1 MRMIRSRAACA
12 PVQIFFQLVFSVPAC
27 RLQENTTCSDVT
39 TMYGFIYNIYTNN
52 VARTQARIFPA
63 SRPHV
68 CSRQRLPTHC
78 STSSRACVITS
89 RQPRVSDGPATS
101 LSFAITGQNMDETG
115 HVVIWQIKIE
125 KKHSKVE
132 VRCLG
137 WRDRFQHLM
146 THFLSKDTFVVKFSW
161 KAGRVFLFKVA
172 NRQTDKTNAR
182 HYITS

>member
-1 MRMIRSRAACA
+1 VEKSSISYSIEESFKTSYIRSQMRMVRSRAACA

-101 LSFAITGQNMDETG
+101 LSFAITGQNMDETS

-125 KKHSKVE
+125 KTQQS
-132 VRCLG
+132 
-137 WRDRFQHLM
+137 
-146 THFLSKDTFVVKFSW
+146 
-161 KAGRVFLFKVA
+161 
-172 NRQTDKTNAR
+172 
-182 HYITS
+182 